1 MFNSAAMTTTSIK
14 VGTSFG
20 SFEELER
27 AIDYLIKEGIT
38 PSGDSIL
45 KLGVNTTKDVK
56 RREADRLRVGDE
68 WKYAFISYR

>member
-27 AIDYLIKEGIT
+27 AIDSL
-38 PSGDSIL
+38 
-45 KLGVNTTKDVK
+45 VKDGYHPLRRFNSQTVSEYNK
-56 RREADRLRVGDE
+56 RREKAGSRLRIGDE